1 MKKTFLFDVRAFL
14 FRKTRGFAGFVLA
27 AAGLLAAL
35 SLPLR
40 ADDAA
45 DRKIAADLNRHG
57 FELFRLLSEKDS

>member
-1 MKKTFLFDVRAFL
+1 MKKTFLYDVRAFF
-14 FRKTRGFAGFVLA
+14 FRKTGGLAGFVLA
-27 AAGLLAAL
+27 AAGLLSVL

-57 FELFRLLSEKDS
+57 FELFRLLS